1 MSSKQP
7 LIIITDKVPN
17 TLLEA
22 LEQKNYLVKYLPAIT
37 YLELSEQIAFVEGL
51 ILTTKIL
58 IDKPLLDKAI
68 QLKWIG
74 RLGSGMEHIDV
85 AYTESKGIRC
95 ISSPE
100 GNRNAVA
107 EHVLG
112 LLLSLMNNIQRGFAE
127 IKEGEWIRD
136 TNRGTELTGKTVGI
150 IGYGNTGSAF
160 AKLLSSFNVKVLAY
174 DKYKVGFEN
183 NYVKESTLAKICE
196 QADVISFHV
205 PLTTETAYM
214 ANEAFFNLLAKQ
226 PFFMNACRG
235 GVTNTAALI
244 NALQQHKIAGAALDV
259 LENENLATLSEVQQQ
274 HLDFLTHQPNV
285 IITPHIGGYSH
296 EAFYKMSAVLLEK
309 LPI

>member
-1 MSSKQP
+1 MSSKKP
-7 LIIITDKVPN
+7 LIIITDKVPD
-17 TLLEA
+17 TLIDTLK
-22 LEQKNYLVKYLPAIT
+22 QKNFEVKYLPDIT

-58 IDKPLLDKAI
+58 INKSLLDKAV

-85 AYTESKGIRC
+85 EYAASKGIQC

-112 LLLSLMNNIQRGFAE
+112 LLLSLMNNIQSGYAE
-127 IKEGEWIRD
+127 IKEGKWIRD
-136 TNRGTELTGKTVGI
+136 ANRGTELSGKTVGI
-150 IGYGNTGSAF
+150 IGFGNTGSAF
-160 AKLLSSFNVKVLAY
+160 AKLLSSFNVRILAY

-183 NYVKESTLAKICE
+183 SYVKESTMAEICE

-205 PLTTETAYM
+205 PLTQETAYM
-214 ANEAFFNLLAKQ
+214 ANDDFFNSLAKKAFFV
-226 PFFMNACRG
+226 NACRG
-235 GVTNTAALI
+235 GVTNTVALI
-244 NALQQHKIAGAALDV
+244 NALKQHKISGAALDV
-259 LENENLATLSEVQQQ
+259 LENENLASLTIVQQDQ
-274 HLDFLTHQPNV
+274 LNFLTAQPNV

-296 EAFYKMSAVLLEK
+296 EAFYKMSNVLLEK